1 MRPIPPMKALV
12 ALEAAMR
19 LGSFTLA
26 AEELSVTPGA
36 VGQQIQKLEEWLGVA
51 LFVRQIRQ
59 VTPTAEGRAYFAR
72 IQPALAEI
80 IHASRRLRERQ
91 NKGLRLS
98 MPPSFAAKWFA
109 PRMADLLQT
118 HPGIALSLSTS
129 TTLVDFE
136 LDAVDLAVRYFNGA
150 DPQLSVQLLCPDE
163 GRVYCSPAYAK
174 KWKLKR
180 PEDLRSATLLHNTLH
195 PHWSAWLTR
204 FSNLGEAQIEA
215 IAGIQFDQSLMAIE
229 AAVRAQGVVLTSPIL
244 VESELAQG
252 SLVEPFGKALPLPNG
267 YYLVHPDADE
277 LQPGV
282 KSLKAWM
289 VEKMAAGSIPLD
301 SGQATHR

>member
-1 MRPIPPMKALV
+1 
-12 ALEAAMR
+12 MR

-51 LFVRQIRQ
+51 LFVRQTRQ
-59 VTPTAEGRAYFAR
+59 VVPTPEGRAYFAR

-136 LDAVDLAVRYFNGA
+136 LDAVDLAVRYFNGVDTQLAVQRLCA
-150 DPQLSVQLLCPDE
+150 DE
-163 GRVYCSPAYAK
+163 ARVYCSPAYAK
-174 KWKLKR
+174 QWKLKR
-180 PEDLRSATLLHNTLH
+180 PEDLQSATLLHNTLH
-195 PHWSAWLTR
+195 PHWPAWLAR
-204 FSNLGEAQIEA
+204 FSSLAEARIEA

-229 AAVRAQGVVLTSPIL
+229 AAVSAQGVVLTSAIL
-244 VESELAQG
+244 VEAELADG
-252 SLVEPFGKALPLPNG
+252 SLVEPFGKALPLPTG
-267 YYLVHPDADE
+267 YYLVHPDTDE
-277 LQPGV
+277 QPPGV
-282 KSLKAWM
+282 QSLKAWFADKIAADRKA
-289 VEKMAAGSIPLD
+289 VE
-301 SGQATHR
+301 